1 MRTPNENQ
9 PLFFSNAPIKKN
21 PRLAGRGSLKTSLDP
36 AEISSFKSSVRRR
49 FVEKSLLLLGM
60 GSDCFQNPFFLGELS
75 GLQLGIDEVPV
86 DGYLEATATR
96 RNQLQFAN
104 FLLVSRQKL
113 ARQTDGLR
121 LIVSNRTILELQMH
135 GDLPSRFQLIC

>member
-1 MRTPNENQ
+1 
-9 PLFFSNAPIKKN
+9 
-21 PRLAGRGSLKTSLDP
+21 
-36 AEISSFKSSVRRR
+36 
-49 FVEKSLLLLGM
+49 M